1 MFLLTIINPETAKRV
16 RRTFNTLSEAEL
28 FCDYCENCRIPIL
41 ELEKVDTTLSTLL
54 ATSWV
59 C

>member
-1 MFLLTIINPETAKRV
+1 MFLLTIINPENAKRI
-16 RRTFNTLSEAEL
+16 RRIFYTLSEAEGY
-28 FCDYCENCRIPIL
+28 CDWCENCRIPIL

-54 ATSWV
+54 ATSWA